1 MSAQNVMVAEKKPVS
16 TVVPPR
22 SLRLRQHPSLLPGH
36 VEETPAPGGRSLD
49 STLAGPGLGH
59 DFGQIRV
66 HPKAETTQSVME
78 TCPLRLSSPT
88 ACPFGGACHTCPA
101 TVQAKLVVNE
111 PGDKYEQEAD
121 RVAEQVMRMPE
132 PVIQRA
138 PT

>member
-16 TVVPPR
+16 TVVPQR
-22 SLRLRQHPSLLPGH
+22 SLGPQHHPSLLPGH
-36 VEETPAPGGRSLD
+36 AEDTPAPGGRSLD
-49 STLAGPGLGH
+49 SMLTGPGLGH

-66 HPKAETTQSVME
+66 HPEAETTQSVMKA
-78 TCPLRLSSPT
+78 CPLGLSSPT

-101 TVQAKLVVNE
+101 TVQAKLAISE